1 MDAEL
6 AALEEKIRLAT
17 TLCHRLRDENRLLR
31 KQLAALENDRQQL
44 SEKIDGA
51 RSRLEG
57 LLQRIPE

>member
-17 TLCHRLRDENRLLR
+17 TLCHRLREENRDL
-31 KQLAALENDRQQL
+31 RQQL
-44 SEKIDGA
+44 VALESDRRQLSDKIDGA

>member
-6 AALEEKIRLAT
+6 AALEDKIRQAT
-17 TLCHRLRDENRLLR
+17 NLCRRLRNENRDLR
-31 KQLAALENDRQQL
+31 LQVAALEHDRRNL
-44 SEKIDGA
+44 SEKIDVA

>member
-6 AALEEKIRLAT
+6 TALEEKIRLAT
-17 TLCHRLRDENRLLR
+17 SLCHRLRDENRELR
-31 KQLAALENDRQQL
+31 LQLAALESDRRQL

-51 RSRLEG
+51 RNRLEG

>member
-1 MDAEL
+1 MP
-6 AALEEKIRLAT
+6 
-17 TLCHRLRDENRLLR
+17 RLRDENRDLR
-31 KQLAALENDRQQL
+31 LQIAALEHDRRNL